1 MYEEEHRLVEIK
13 VRNLVKE
20 GRLEGKHIY
29 LFGVS
34 DSTRQIIG
42 MLRDFHI
49 EPLGVLDNDLS
60 KKDSYCSRVRVLP
73 VEGIK
78 EIRDRRNVFLIY
90 SIFWREMA
98 SQLENLAVQRENIVC
113 LYKKRDSLRKQ
124 FAMAGRG
131 RKIYKRLLK
140 KYGDVPVFICP
151 YTGTGDVYLI
161 GTFWRQY
168 LERTG
173 IKDYVFVVIGGA
185 CRKVA
190 RLFDIRNVEVL
201 GTQDEG
207 KYLIK
212 YYMLCPQEIRLK
224 ILNDGW
230 WQNRC
235 ANPMQWFRGYK
246 RLYFTELFRKF
257 VFGLPDDAMPEKPGL
272 EKEGHA
278 AREVERIFHDNRLAA
293 GKTVVLSP
301 YANTLADLPD
311 SFWEVIARELSG
323 RGYVVCTNSSGQKE
337 LPVKGTVPIFF
348 PLDLAPQFIRKA
360 GYFIGVRSGLCD
372 VISAAKAKK
381 IILYDR
387 RNRFF
392 LSSAYEYFSLNH
404 MGLCEDAVEIE
415 FDSKKIDE
423 CLGRIMAEF

>member
-140 KYGDVPVFICP
+140 KY
-151 YTGTGDVYLI
+151 
-161 GTFWRQY
+161 
-168 LERTG
+168 
-173 IKDYVFVVIGGA
+173 K
-185 CRKVA
+185 
-190 RLFDIRNVEVL
+190 
-201 GTQDEG
+201 
-207 KYLIK
+207 
-212 YYMLCPQEIRLK
+212 
-224 ILNDGW
+224 
-230 WQNRC
+230 
-235 ANPMQWFRGYK
+235 RG
-246 RLYFTELFRKF
+246 
-257 VFGLPDDAMPEKPGL
+257 
-272 EKEGHA
+272 
-278 AREVERIFHDNRLAA
+278 
-293 GKTVVLSP
+293 
-301 YANTLADLPD
+301 
-311 SFWEVIARELSG
+311 
-323 RGYVVCTNSSGQKE
+323 
-337 LPVKGTVPIFF
+337 
-348 PLDLAPQFIRKA
+348 
-360 GYFIGVRSGLCD
+360 
-372 VISAAKAKK
+372 
-381 IILYDR
+381 
-387 RNRFF
+387 
-392 LSSAYEYFSLNH
+392 
-404 MGLCEDAVEIE
+404 
-415 FDSKKIDE
+415 
-423 CLGRIMAEF
+423 